1 VLSEGPGR
9 QVDKDGFNGKE
20 LMIASEGD
28 AKGKVAMLVWEG
40 DEGFEQSII
49 QPNRDGSYWR
59 KFDSRRPGSGHTA
72 KLVKHGAGNWSNAP
86 LTGGVGGRFQRN
98 KLQRTREKERE
109 ALAKAMLAKKLAA
122 KKQ

>member
-1 VLSEGPGR
+1 
-9 QVDKDGFNGKE
+9 VDKDGFMGKE

-40 DEGFEQSII
+40 GEGFEQSII